1 MKLRNNS
8 SRSGQA
14 LIEAIFTLLISIG
27 LALFMIE
34 YALIGISKRIV
45 QWGCFRAAR
54 TLLPYGEETPVLTQ
68 QAENE
73 ARTVLRLIPF
83 KRGEP
88 VIRSHSSSM
97 GAEVSIEIT
106 QTITLIGKGYAV
118 DQLLKSYPE
127 LSRAA
132 IEESIHL
139 ATEALQIRYR
149 TPLEVAA

>member
-1 MKLRNNS
+1 MKLPNKR

-45 QWGCFRAAR
+45 QWGCFRGAR
-54 TLLPYGEETPVLTQ
+54 TLLPYGEETPLLTQ
-68 QAENE
+68 KAQNE

-88 VIRSHSSSM
+88 LIQSYSSSN
-97 GAEVSIEIT
+97 GTEVTVEIT
-106 QTITLIGKGYAV
+106 QTIFVTGVTGKGY
-118 DQLLKSYPE
+118 E
-127 LSRAA
+127 LHEKFS
-132 IEESIHL
+132 L
-139 ATEALQIRYR
+139 AR
-149 TPLEVAA
+149 